1 MRVRESRH
9 LIAAMAI
16 AIGTW
21 IFVGIA
27 EALATSVF
35 RMAVIT
41 ALAWAAWCGPPDG
54 LWRSDGYGYLI
65 ELDGAKLRAYE
76 LTSISC
82 MLSLSGERK
91 SDSGPEAVFAVDGGV
106 VRFLAGSAP
115 GEARLHFDGAAS
127 DVVLHRVEAK
137 PKLCDHEPE
146 NTPQSNYA
154 IFWQTFAENY
164 AFV

>member
-1 MRVRESRH
+1 MQIATNFLRV
-9 LIAAMAI
+9 
-16 AIGTW
+16 
-21 IFVGIA
+21 
-27 EALATSVF
+27 
-35 RMAVIT
+35 AVIT
-41 ALAWAAWCGPPDG
+41 ALARVAWCAPQEG

-65 ELDGAKLRAYE
+65 QLDGAKLKVYE

-82 MLSLSGERK
+82 MLSVTGERK
-91 SDSGPEAVFAVDGGV
+91 SDSGSEAVFALDGDMA
-106 VRFLAGSAP
+106 RFFAGTTP

-127 DVVLHRVEAK
+127 DVILHRVEAK

-164 AFV
+164 TFV